1 MSTDAVKHDSINEE
15 IERLLDAVSGTPDGR
30 DLVRRAWIVASKLHG
45 GQTRKSGEPY
55 IDHPVAV
62 ARLLADLRMDPATI
76 AAGLLHDALE
86 DTELTEAELEELFPD
101 PVPKLVE
108 GVTKISRIEFDT
120 SREHQIENLRKI
132 ITAMARDI
140 RVIIIKLCDRLH
152 NMRTLAPLK
161 PERRRAIATESVEIY
176 APLALRLGM
185 VSIKNEL
192 EDLAMQHLYPVQY
205 RTIQREIA
213 ERKKE
218 RDLFIERTIRT
229 VRHYLA
235 EMGHP
240 RLEIT
245 GRIKEPW
252 SIFQK
257 MKSQEI
263 TLDEVHDL
271 FAVRIL
277 CESMADCYEILGN
290 VHQLWQPVPGR
301 IKDYIGTPKNNG
313 YQSLHT
319 TVVGLDGVHTE
330 IQIRTQ
336 EMHQIAELGIAAHW
350 KYKSGSLDQGAD
362 RRFDWLRQL
371 TEWLTDVG
379 DPDSFIDALK
389 KDVFADLVLC
399 FTPLGDVIE
408 LPAGATPIDFA
419 YAIHSRVGD
428 RCVGARVNNRI
439 VSLRA
444 KLAHGDRVEIQTS
457 NTGHPS
463 RDWLDVVVT
472 GRARQKIKHWLKSK
486 EMERW
491 VHDGRSTLNRLFKER
506 NIDVPKAELDDH
518 LARLLSPYR
527 MRTVDDLLAEI
538 GFGTI
543 SPQAAIARMNP
554 EWSKKRRANVKRARK
569 PPARKEDRVIIEG
582 IDEDMRGLI
591 RIANCCAPME
601 GDPIAAFI
609 TRGRGITVHHDE
621 CPNLRRLR
629 ANEEEGSRIL
639 PAHWFLDET
648 NESTTVYIRIEAQDR
663 LGLLTEITQAFSG
676 FHFFIIASETRSQEG
691 KGIAVL
697 RFEAKC
703 PDLRELQSVI
713 NAVKQVRSVTKV
725 ERVGSFRVG

>member
-1 MSTDAVKHDSINEE
+1 MASDAVKQDSTSAAID
-15 IERLLDAVSGTPDGR
+15 RLLDSLSGAPDAR
-30 DLVRRAWIVASKLHG
+30 ELVQRAWIVASKLHG
-45 GQTRKSGEPY
+45 GQSRKSGEPY

-62 ARLLADLRMDPATI
+62 AMLLADLRMDPATI

-86 DTELTEAELEELFPD
+86 DTELTEAELEELFPA
-101 PVPKLVE
+101 PVPELVE
-108 GVTKISRIEFDT
+108 GVTKISRIQFDT

-132 ITAMARDI
+132 IAAMARDI

-161 PERRRAIATESVEIY
+161 PERRQAIATESLEIY
-176 APLALRLGM
+176 APIANRLGI
-185 VSIKNEL
+185 VSIKSEL
-192 EDLAMQHLYPVQY
+192 EDLAMKFLYPVQY
-205 RTIQREIA
+205 RTIRKEIA
-213 ERKKE
+213 SRKE
-218 RDLFIERTIRT
+218 EQDLFLERTIRT
-229 VRHYLA
+229 VRNYLA
-235 EMGHP
+235 EMGHT

-252 SIFQK
+252 SIFLK
-257 MKSQEI
+257 MKSQGI
-263 TLDEVHDL
+263 TLEEVHDL

-277 CESMADCYEILGN
+277 CDSMADCYEIFGL

-330 IQIRTQ
+330 IQIRTH
-336 EMHQIAELGIAAHW
+336 EMHQVAEFGIAAHW
-350 KYKSGSLDQGAD
+350 KYKGGPIDQGSD

-371 TEWLTDVG
+371 TEWITDVG

-389 KDVFADLVLC
+389 KDIFADLVLC

-419 YAIHSRVGD
+419 YAIHTKIGD

-439 VSLRA
+439 VSLRT
-444 KLAHGDRVEIQTS
+444 KLSHGDRVEIQTS

-486 EMERW
+486 EMEKW
-491 VHDGRSTLNRLFKER
+491 VSDGRAVLARVFKER
-506 NIDVPKAELDDH
+506 NIEITKAELDEH
-518 LARLLSPYR
+518 LAKLLSPYR
-527 MRTVDDLLAEI
+527 LRTIEDLLAEI

-543 SPQAAIARMNP
+543 SAQAAIARMNP
-554 EWSKKRRANVKRARK
+554 EWSKKRRPSAKRARK
-569 PPARKEDRVIIEG
+569 PPVRKEDRVVIEG
-582 IDEDMRGLI
+582 MDEDMRGLI
-591 RIANCCAPME
+591 RIANCCSPME
-601 GDPIAAFI
+601 GDPIAAYI
-609 TRGRGITVHHDE
+609 TRGRGLTVHHEE

-629 ANEEEGSRIL
+629 ATEDEGDRVL
-639 PAHWFLDET
+639 HAHWLLDES
-648 NESTTVYIRIEAQDR
+648 NVNTTVYIRIEATDR
-663 LGLLTEITQAFSG
+663 LGLLSEISQAFSG
-676 FHFFIIASETRSQEG
+676 FQFFIVASESRSAEG
-691 KGIAVL
+691 RGSAVL

-703 PDLRELQSVI
+703 PNLNELQSVI
-713 NAVKQVRSVTKV
+713 NAVKRVKGVTKV
-725 ERVGSFRVG
+725 ERVGSFR